1 MLKKLA
7 FLTVVLIAVVAL
19 AACSGQAAPTEAP
32 QQEAATQAPV
42 EQPTEA
48 AAPVEQP
55 TEAAAPTEA
64 PQVAQSNLVFGLA
77 VHSNPAEDSFWGVV
91 ERGAKD
97 AADTYGITL
106 KSGGSGDPTEQAQL
120 VETYVSD
127 KVDGLIVSLANPDA
141 LKDAV
146 KRAVDAGIPV
156 ITINSGVDVYKEL
169 GAITHVGQTE
179 FVAGQGAGEQFNKA
193 GLKSVLCVIH
203 EEGNIGLEQRCDGL
217 EDTFQGK
224 VERFNVAT
232 TGTRDIAGTSASI
245 QDKLIAAGDVDGI
258 LTLNPDIAGA
268 ALDAIKATGKDV
280 KLATFDL
287 SPAVLDAIMNDE
299 IMFAI
304 DQQQYLQGYLPVVFL
319 YLYNTNLNTVGGGQP
334 VLTGPGIVDKSNA
347 AQVKE
352 LAAKGT
358 R

>member
-1 MLKKLA
+1 MLKKFA
-7 FLTVVLIAVVAL
+7 FLMILLVAVVAL
-19 AACSGQAAPTEAP
+19 AACAGQQPATEAP
-32 QQEAATQAPV
+32 QAATQAPA
-42 EQPTEA
+42 EQATEA
-48 AAPVEQP
+48 AMP
-55 TEAAAPTEA
+55 TEAPTEA
-64 PQVAQSNLVFGLA
+64 PQVAQTNLVFGMA
-77 VHSNPAEDSFWGVV
+77 VHANPAEDSFWGVV

-156 ITINSGVDVYKEL
+156 ITINSGVDVFKEL

-193 GLKSVLCVIH
+193 GLKSVLCVVH

-232 TGTRDIAGTSASI
+232 TGTRDLAGTSASI
-245 QDKLIAAGDVDGI
+245 QDKLTAAGDIDGI
-258 LTLNPDIAGA
+258 LTLNPDVAGA
-268 ALDAIKATGKDV
+268 ALDAIKATGKDI

-287 SPAVLDAIMNDE
+287 SPAVLEAIMNDE

>member
-1 MLKKLA
+1 MLKKIT
-7 FLTVVLIAVVAL
+7 FLIVVMLAVVAL
-19 AACSGQAAPTEAP
+19 AACAGQTAPTQAP
-32 QQEAATQAPV
+32 EQAATQAP
-42 EQPTEA
+42 A
-48 AAPVEQP
+48 EQP

-91 ERGAKD
+91 QKGAQD
-97 AADTYGITL
+97 AADTYGVTL
-106 KSGGSGDPTEQAQL
+106 KSGGSGDPSDQAQL

-127 KVDGLIVSLANPDA
+127 KVDGIIVSLANPDA
-141 LKDAV
+141 MKDSLQ
-146 KRAVDAGIPV
+146 RAKDAGIPF

-179 FVAGQGAGEQFNKA
+179 FVAGQGAGEQFNNA

-232 TGTRDIAGTSASI
+232 TGTRDLAGTSASI
-245 QDKLIAAGDVDGI
+245 QDKLTAASDVDGI

-268 ALDAIKATGKDV
+268 ALDAIKAAGRDV

-287 SPAVLDAIMNDE
+287 SPAVLDAIDAGDV
-299 IMFAI
+299 MFAV

-319 YLYNTNLNTVGGGQP
+319 YLYNVNLNTVGGGQP

-352 LAAKGT
+352 LAAQGT

>member
-1 MLKKLA
+1 MLKKVAILM
-7 FLTVVLIAVVAL
+7 VVLIAVVAL
-19 AACSGQAAPTEAP
+19 AACGAQTTPTQAPEAKTPAQQPTQAAAPTEK
-32 QQEAATQAPV
+32 
-42 EQPTEA
+42 
-48 AAPVEQP
+48 
-55 TEAAAPTEA
+55 PTEA

-91 ERGAKD
+91 QKGAQD

-106 KSGGSGDPTEQAQL
+106 KSGGSNDPSEQAQL

-127 KVDGLIVSLANPDA
+127 KVNGIIVSLANPDA
-141 LKDAV
+141 MKDSV
-146 KRAVDAGIPV
+146 KRATDAGIPV

-203 EEGNIGLEQRCDGL
+203 EEGNIGLEQRCKGL
-217 EDTFQGK
+217 ADTFKGK
-224 VERFNVAT
+224 VEDFNVAT
-232 TGTRDIAGTSASI
+232 TGTRDIAGTSSSI
-245 QDKLIAAGDVDGI
+245 QDKLIATEDVDGI

-268 ALDAIKATGKDV
+268 ALDAISAAGRDI

-287 SPAVLDAIMNDE
+287 SPAVLDAIDAGN
-299 IMFAI
+299 IMFAV

-319 YLYNTNLNTVGGGQP
+319 YLYNTNLNTVGGGLP

>member
-1 MLKKLA
+1 MFKKIT
-7 FLTVVLIAVVAL
+7 FLVVILIAVVAL
-19 AACSGQAAPTEAP
+19 AACSQAPE
-32 QQEAATQAPV
+32 QAATQAP
-42 EQPTEA
+42 A
-48 AAPVEQP
+48 EQP

-91 ERGAKD
+91 AKGAQD
-97 AADTYGITL
+97 AADTYGVTL
-106 KSGGSGDPTEQAQL
+106 KVGGSGDPTEQAQL

-146 KRAVDAGIPV
+146 KRATDAGIPV

-169 GAITHVGQTE
+169 NAITHVGQTE

-193 GLKSVLCVIH
+193 GLKSVLCVVH

-232 TGTRDIAGTSASI
+232 TGTRDIAGTSSSI

-268 ALDAIKATGKDV
+268 ALDAIKASGKDV

-287 SPAVLDAIMNDE
+287 SPAVLDAIEAGD
-299 IMFAI
+299 IMFAV

-319 YLYNTNLNTVGGGQP
+319 YLYNVNLNTVGGGQP

-352 LAAKGT
+352 LAAQGT

>member
-1 MLKKLA
+1 MLKKII
-7 FLTVVLIAVVAL
+7 FLMVALIAVVAL
-19 AACSGQAAPTEAP
+19 AACAGQTAP
-32 QQEAATQAPV
+32 TQAPEQSATQPPA

-48 AAPVEQP
+48 AAPIE
-55 TEAAAPTEA
+55 APTEA

-77 VHSNPAEDSFWGVV
+77 VHANPAEDSFWGVV
-91 ERGAKD
+91 QKGAQD

-106 KSGGSGDPTEQAQL
+106 KSGGSGDPSQQAQL
-120 VETYVSD
+120 VDTYVSD
-127 KVDGLIVSLANPDA
+127 KVDGIIVSLANPDA
-141 LKDAV
+141 MKDSLQ
-146 KRAVDAGIPV
+146 RAKDAGIPF

-179 FVAGQGAGEQFNKA
+179 FVAGQGAGEQFNAA
-193 GLKSVLCVIH
+193 GLKKVLCVIH

-217 EDTFQGK
+217 EDTFQGT

-232 TGTRDIAGTSASI
+232 TGTRDIAGTSSSI
-245 QDKLIAAGDVDGI
+245 QDKLIAESDVDGM

-268 ALDAIKATGKDV
+268 ALDAIKAAGRDV

-287 SPAVLDAIMNDE
+287 SPAVLDAIDAGD
-299 IMFAI
+299 IMFAV
-304 DQQQYLQGYLPVVFL
+304 DQQQYLQGYLPVAFL
-319 YLYNTNLNTVGGGQP
+319 YLYNVNLNTVGGGQP

-347 AQVKE
+347 AQVKA
-352 LAAKGT
+352 LAEKGT

>member
-1 MLKKLA
+1 MLKKIT
-7 FLTVVLIAVVAL
+7 FLIVVMLAVVAL
-19 AACSGQAAPTEAP
+19 AACAGQTAPTQAP
-32 QQEAATQAPV
+32 EQAATQAP
-42 EQPTEA
+42 A
-48 AAPVEQP
+48 EQP

-91 ERGAKD
+91 QKGAQD
-97 AADTYGITL
+97 AADTYGVTL
-106 KSGGSGDPTEQAQL
+106 KSGGSGDPSDQAQL

-127 KVDGLIVSLANPDA
+127 KVDGIIVSLANPDA
-141 LKDAV
+141 MKDSLQ
-146 KRAVDAGIPV
+146 RAKDAGIPF

-232 TGTRDIAGTSASI
+232 TGTRDLAGTSASI
-245 QDKLIAAGDVDGI
+245 QDKLTAASDVDGI

-268 ALDAIKATGKDV
+268 ALDAIKAAGRDV

-287 SPAVLDAIMNDE
+287 SPAVLDAIDAGDV
-299 IMFAI
+299 MFAV
-304 DQQQYLQGYLPVVFL
+304 DQQQYLQGYLPIVFL
-319 YLYNTNLNTVGGGQP
+319 YLYNVNLNTVGGGQP

-352 LAAKGT
+352 LAAQGT